1 MNKNDTPVKPTKDS
15 SMTHEESEDMSF
27 HMAELEGLVI
37 GFFSKGD
44 LEKSMNILDKSIN
57 KLRGELKKSREGTMK
72 ALDLINL
79 EERIEEKVGHKKD
92 DIMESI
98 VKLLQN

>member
-1 MNKNDTPVKPTKDS
+1 
-15 SMTHEESEDMSF
+15 
-27 HMAELEGLVI
+27 
-37 GFFSKGD
+37 
-44 LEKSMNILDKSIN
+44 
-57 KLRGELKKSREGTMK
+57 LKKSREGTMK